1 MRRFIKTF
9 TVRRHVQ
16 YVVVQDGDRQ
26 EFAVQRWAAEDQ
38 GPELVTQY
46 LYRPD
51 DSDSRDR
58 ARRAAVQEAW
68 RLCEA
73 ERLGLQATGATEAR
87 LD

>member
-46 LYRPD
+46 LYLAADPE
-51 DSDSRDR
+51 SRDL
-58 ARRAAVQEAW
+58 ARGAAIREAQ

-73 ERLGLQATGATEAR
+73 ERLGLQATGAAEAR